1 MKLAR
6 DNIKEIGRQMFLY
19 LVVGAGATLVEWGV
33 FYLLAEKMLITYPAA
48 VTVAFAF
55 STLANW
61 KLGRILLFK
70 DTPVIKGELTK
81 IYLTSILGL
90 LMNLIIMYVEIE
102 HFAMDQM
109 LSKIIATAI
118 VFQWNFLIRKFVI
131 YRI

>member
-6 DNIKEIGRQMFLY
+6 NNIKEIGRQMFLY

-70 DTPVIKGELTK
+70 DTPVIPDSSWTVL
-81 IYLTSILGL
+81 Y
-90 LMNLIIMYVEIE
+90 
-102 HFAMDQM
+102 Q
-109 LSKIIATAI
+109 
-118 VFQWNFLIRKFVI
+118 
-131 YRI
+131 